1 MLKLLSLKKHPM
13 IEGVFAWG
21 FLSIFILLFSPV
33 FVSPLLAQ
41 DSTRFSQDELSQIQK
56 KYGVI
61 TLNRIA
67 DYQERMSDYEGL
79 SSEQKLSKVNTY
91 LNKLLPEYDAVR
103 NNQEEYWGTPK
114 EFLTMGTG
122 DCEDYVAI
130 KYYSL
135 IDLGFDASTLFF
147 AIVNDTY
154 SGSYHMVLLYEKD
167 PGAPPLVLDNLSFR
181 ILPLSVRTDLTL
193 VDLFNDTGRFQ
204 YSKTYE
210 KISQKGNYK
219 EFIDLQSRIH
229 RGE

>member
-1 MLKLLSLKKHPM
+1 
-13 IEGVFAWG
+13 
-21 FLSIFILLFSPV
+21 
-33 FVSPLLAQ
+33 
-41 DSTRFSQDELSQIQK
+41 
-56 KYGVI
+56 
-61 TLNRIA
+61 
-67 DYQERMSDYEGL
+67 MSDYEGL

-154 SGSYHMVLLYEKD
+154 SGSYHMVLLYEKE

-210 KISQKGNYK
+210 KISQKGNYR
-219 EFIDLQSRIH
+219 EFVDLQSRIR